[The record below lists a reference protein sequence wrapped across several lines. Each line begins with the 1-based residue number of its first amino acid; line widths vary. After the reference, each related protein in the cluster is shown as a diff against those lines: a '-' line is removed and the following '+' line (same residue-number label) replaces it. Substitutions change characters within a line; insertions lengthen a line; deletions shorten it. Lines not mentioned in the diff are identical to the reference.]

1 MRDIKS
7 NVMKL
12 NKSVLSDKI
21 SNSIDKVKLNQ
32 LQGLDPTS
40 LSFVLKAIYFYRQ
53 KNYQKASVYYSKA
66 IALQPNNAYLNFKH
80 GMAFYKLKNWSE
92 AHKYIKKAV
101 ELDSTNEDWKIQFNT
116 TKKYLKNKG
125 RLDEKELEVSL
136 RKDPENKQLIEQYAL
151 LLFENKKYWLSQLY
165 FKKLLDANPY
175 SEVALFKS
183 GLIFEKLSDYERALE
198 YFKKVASLYIG
209 NIVYKYHIGYC
220 YERLE
225 DYKKAQIYYDIV
237 ETFAHRESEVALFG
251 VGVFHARNNQWDCA
265 TKAYESFLL
274 ESQYS
279 NEGLFYRMGVA
290 YERLYKWEEA
300 ASFFEKAIKS
310 SPVIN
315 SSWCYKCG
323 QAYEKSKQYR
333 KAVTYYEEAISR
345 SNDYNAYTWFRL
357 GYSLDKLA
365 LFEESSKAFKESRR
379 RKYLHAISPK
389 GVIKNKSQEYLSY
402 YAEYYETLEVNE
414 KTVLIESFLGATISG
429 NPYAILR
436 YMLKQNYGFKYIVIV
451 NKDTSIPNS
460 LKSVSNII
468 FINRG
473 SDAYLRYLCTA
484 KYLINNVS
492 FPYYFTRKEGQVYL
506 NTWHGTPMKAL
517 GKDIKNPF
525 QDHAN
530 VARNF
535 LQSTHILS
543 QNRYTS
549 EVLLDRYDIK
559 NMYSGKVSETGYPR
573 VDFSLNLT
581 RNERKQIAERAGLVL
596 TKPIILYAP
605 TWRGT
610 SDSKSLDKE
619 KLKKDLT
626 YLSDKNYQVVFK
638 GHHLAEEIISNLNI
652 SNIII
657 AAKEVDTNE
666 FLGITDILITDY
678 SSILF
683 DFLSL
688 KKPVISYIY
697 DFDDYKAERG
707 MYLEKNEMLGDVCK
721 NIIQVKKTIN
731 KLIKEVKPNV
741 STTVMDKYV
750 PYDDGNASERAVN
763 FMFDLDD
770 SRVWRYEKKKQL
782 LFFSGP
788 FIPNGISRS
797 FLNLMSSIQ
806 ESEYEVTVLI
816 NRADLLKSRQRSE
829 EISKLPKNVRIISRV
844 GQTPMT
850 LEEIWVRDGF
860 ETEYKFY
867 SPEYEEKLV
876 GLYKREAM
884 RLLGD
889 SSFDTI
895 VNFEGYALF
904 WVSLISQINANRKI
918 IYQHSDK
925 YREWK
930 TRFPYL
936 EGVFRWYKYYDN
948 IASVSKATMENNKFN
963 LIPEFNLPE
972 NKFIYLNNTL
982 NIEAILNG
990 SEEQIVLESCFTD
1003 FDGTKF
1009 ITMGRM
1015 SHEKDQAK
1023 LIDAFAAVKELHPN
1037 IRLFLLGDGPLKQ
1050 ELILKISDLG
1060 LVEDVYLLGQ
1070 KENPFIYLKK
1080 ADCFVLSSNHE
1091 GQPMVLLEALT
1102 LGLPVIATD
1111 ITGNR
1116 GVLGNEYG
1124 LLVENSKKGLVRG
1137 MVAHIE
1143 DGAPEIK
1150 FNAFQYQNNALNNF
1164 YSIIS

>member
-7 NVMKL
+7 KIVKIS
-12 NKSVLSDKI
+12 KRVLSENI
-21 SNSIDKVKLNQ
+21 SSSIDKVKLNQ
-32 LQGLDPTS
+32 LQGVNSTS
-40 LSFVLKAIYFYRQ
+40 LSFVLRATYFY
-53 KNYQKASVYYSKA
+53 KKKHYEKASIYYSKA
-66 IALQPNNAYLNFKH
+66 IVLEPDNAYLNFKY
-80 GMAFYKLKNWSE
+80 GMTFYKLQNWSE

-101 ELDSTNEDWKIQFNT
+101 DLDSTQKDWKIQFNT
-116 TKKYLKNKG
+116 TEKYIKNKG
-125 RLDEKELEVSL
+125 GLNEKELVKGL
-136 RKDPENKQLIEQYAL
+136 QKDPENQDLIERYAL
-151 LLFENKKYWLSQLY
+151 VLRENKKYWLAQ
-165 FKKLLDANPY
+165 FHFRKLLEINPY
-175 SEVALFKS
+175 SEIALFNS
-183 GLIFEKLSDYERALE
+183 GLILEKFSDYEGALE
-198 YFKKVASLYIG
+198 YFNKVASLYTD
-209 NIVYKYHIGYC
+209 NIEYKYHIGYC
-220 YERLE
+220 HERLE

-237 ETFAHRESEVALFG
+237 EKFAHKESEVALFG
-251 VGVFHARNNQWDCA
+251 IGIFHARSNQWDCA
-265 TKAYESFLL
+265 VKAYESFLRKNQ
-274 ESQYS
+274 SP
-279 NEGLFYRMGVA
+279 NNGLFYRMGIA
-290 YERLYKWEEA
+290 YERLYRWEEA
-300 ASFFEKAIKS
+300 ADFFEKAIKS

-357 GYSLDKLA
+357 GYSLDKLE
-365 LFEESSKAFKESRR
+365 LFQESSKAFKESRR

-402 YAEYYETLEVNE
+402 YAEYYETLKINE
-414 KTVLIESFLGATISG
+414 KIVLIESFLGATISG

-436 YMLKQNYGFKYIVIV
+436 YMLKQDYGFKYVVIV
-451 NKDTSIPNS
+451 NKDTIIPHS

-484 KYLINNVS
+484 KYLVNNVS
-492 FPYYFTRKEGQVYL
+492 FPYYFIRKEGQVYL

-559 NMYSGKVSETGYPR
+559 NVYSGKISETGYPR

-581 RNERKQIAERAGLVL
+581 QNERKQIAERAGLVL

-638 GHHLAEEIISNLNI
+638 GHHLAEELISNLSI

-657 AAKEVDTNE
+657 ATKEVDTNE

-688 KKPVISYIY
+688 KKPIISYIY

-707 MYLEKNEMLGDVCK
+707 MYLEKNEMFGDICE
-721 NIIQVKKTIN
+721 NIIQVKKSIN

-741 STTVMDKYV
+741 STAMMDKYV

-763 FMFDLDD
+763 FMFNLDN
-770 SRVWRYEKKKQL
+770 SYVWRYEKKKQL

-797 FLNLMSSIQ
+797 FLNLMGAIQ
-806 ESEYEVTVLI
+806 ESEYDVTVLI
-816 NRADLLKSRQRSE
+816 NRADVLKSTQRLE
-829 EISKLPKNVRIISRV
+829 EISKLPNNVRVISRI
-844 GQTPMT
+844 GQVPMT

-876 GLYKREAM
+876 GLYRREAR

-895 VNFEGYALF
+895 INFEGYALF
-904 WVSLISQINANRKI
+904 WVSLISQIGANRRI

-925 YREWK
+925 YQEWK

-936 EGVFRWYKYYDN
+936 EGVFRLYKYYDN

-982 NIEAILNG
+982 NIESILNG
-990 SEEQIVLESCFTD
+990 SEKQIVLESCFTD

-1023 LIDAFAAVKELHPN
+1023 LIDAFAEVKELHPN

-1050 ELILKISDLG
+1050 DLALKISDLG
-1060 LVEDVYLLGQ
+1060 LEEDVYLLGQ
-1070 KENPFIYLKK
+1070 KENPFIYLKES
-1080 ADCFVLSSNHE
+1080 DCFVLSSNHE

-1116 GVLGNEYG
+1116 GVLGSEYG
-1124 LLVENSKKGLVRG
+1124 VLVENTRKGLIEG
-1137 MVAHIE
+1137 MVAYIE
-1143 DGAPEIK
+1143 NGAPEIK
-1150 FNAFQYQNNALNNF
+1150 FDAFKYQENALNNF